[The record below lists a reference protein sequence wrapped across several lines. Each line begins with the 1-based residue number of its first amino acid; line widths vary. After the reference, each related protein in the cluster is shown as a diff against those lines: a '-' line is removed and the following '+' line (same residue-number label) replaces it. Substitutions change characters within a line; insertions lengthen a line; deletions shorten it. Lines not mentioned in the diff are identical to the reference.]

1 MSRFIT
7 VLALVGMSAC
17 SPFEAQVDDDC
28 TECSANTGTGE
39 PADTGSEPDT
49 DTAEPTE
56 SAYDADLDGFSTIL
70 DCDDA
75 DASVNPDAEEI
86 CDGIDNDC
94 DSEIDENLATA
105 TFYVDADGDGYGAGE
120 AVELCSI
127 PESGYSQVDGD
138 CNDADSAFYPGAED
152 VPGDGLD
159 TDCDDETEPEDTS
172 TSDGEDDTGE
182 VSEDTGSDDTGSDTG
197 TEPEDT
203 GSTDTG
209 SEEEPAVD
217 ADADGYSVVSD
228 CDDSDS
234 AINPG
239 ASEILDNEVDEN
251 CDGTAEVTPTATD
264 VDGDGSEVG
273 SDCDDNDA
281 SVSPSATEVCDSV
294 DNDCDGSIDEGV
306 TSTFYADVDGDGYG
320 DSSSSVSACSVST
333 GYVSNSTDC
342 NSTDASINPGATETT
357 DGVDND
363 CDGSVDESDG
373 WEVIVEASY
382 PVSGSYTLNTALYSS
397 GSAPNARSWSDEST
411 SFTDDETWVGY
422 LTSEYGDVSGF
433 CGLIVNGDGYGL
445 DYLCY
450 GGSRDTSVA
459 FDIYFDGTWYTESN
473 LEVWIADASDGE
485 CALILQVSS
494 STSCDPVNDI

>member
-1 MSRFIT
+1 M
-7 VLALVGMSAC
+7 A
-17 SPFEAQVDDDC
+17 
-28 TECSANTGTGE
+28 
-39 PADTGSEPDT
+39 DT
-49 DTAEPTE
+49 DTADTGEVEPLYDYDGDGC
-56 SAYDADLDGFSTIL
+56 SAPS

-75 DASVNPDAEEI
+75 NASVYPDATEI
-86 CDGIDNDC
+86 CDAIDNDC
-94 DSEIDENLATA
+94 DSVIDEDLPTA
-105 TFYVDADGDGYGAGE
+105 TFYVDNDGDGYGAGE
-120 AVELCSI
+120 AISLCYV
-127 PESGYSQVDGD
+127 PESGYATIAGD
-138 CNDADSAFYPGAED
+138 CNDSDAAFYPGAED
-152 VPGDGLD
+152 IPGDGLD

-228 CDDSDS
+228 CNDSDS
-234 AINPG
+234 A
-239 ASEILDNEVDEN
+239 
-251 CDGTAEVTPTATD
+251 
-264 VDGDGSEVG
+264 
-273 SDCDDNDA
+273 
-281 SVSPSATEVCDSV
+281 
-294 DNDCDGSIDEGV
+294 
-306 TSTFYADVDGDGYG
+306 
-320 DSSSSVSACSVST
+320 
-333 GYVSNSTDC
+333 
-342 NSTDASINPGATETT
+342 INPGATETT

-363 CDGSVDESDG
+363 CDGSVDEIDEG